1 MYKGLPCFEA
11 STFPAPAASRAVL
24 RLVLSVLFLAVSL
37 ALASDRP
44 RPVWNKATRSAWLMS
59 VSSWR
64 FTEFDEDPETKI
76 LFGADEMAQAHVYE
90 FFKTLQH
97 TWERG
102 FFVRQICSTFILS
115 N

>member
-1 MYKGLPCFEA
+1 MYKRLPCFDG
-11 STFPAPAASRAVL
+11 STFPAPAASRAIL
-24 RLVLSVLFLAVSL
+24 RLALSVLFLAVSL
-37 ALASDRP
+37 ALASERP
-44 RPVWNKATRSAWLMS
+44 RPVWNRATRSAWLMS
-59 VSSWR
+59 VSNWR
-64 FTEFDEDPETKI
+64 LTEFEEDPETKI
-76 LFGADEMAQAHVYE
+76 LFGADETAHVYG